1 MYFSYCDNCKTKE
14 CEYGS
19 ARALM
24 NDFEKNGYKF
34 AGCPDKEDAK
44 KVQELLLQMNPN
56 RRSYIQNDGSHCTA
70 DIRIMDDN
78 NDEVYFEFK
87 RIPFAFETEEEI
99 GVSKAFE
106 RIMFL
111 ICEAFDIYDEYADII
126 RNNYTIC
133 IRKGYIPEFDRSTFY
148 AQYQNKDRELKSEI
162 VEFVEDFIDYIYENI
177 NKWSTF
183 CFKRKASIE
192 IEFIKDTPFKDT
204 KENVAQSVNS
214 NLSHGTLDN
223 ISLSNIIMQQEGFF
237 FEIPSN
243 KGGGIKLNKYIDL
256 ICNPDTLLSK
266 LFQNF
271 EKARNSFYGIES
283 QRYVIHDVF
292 FKYNNDTLY
301 EDNSSV
307 LTSIGEYLL
316 SNIRQTLDLHME
328 ELRIYKQYYDRSYL
342 FVTLGKRIWK
352 FEIF

>member
-1 MYFSYCDNCKTKE
+1 MFFSYCENCKTKE
-14 CEYGS
+14 CEYS
-19 ARALM
+19 STRVLM
-24 NDFEKNGYKF
+24 DNFEKNGYKF

-56 RRSYIQNDGSHCTA
+56 RRPYIQNDGTHCTA

-106 RIMFL
+106 RLMFL

-133 IRKGYIPEFDRSTFY
+133 IRKGYIPEFDTSMFY
-148 AQYQNKDRELKSEI
+148 EQYQNKDRELKSEI
-162 VEFVEDFIDYIYENI
+162 VEFVDAFMEYIYEHV

-183 CFKRKASIE
+183 YFKRKASIE
-192 IEFIKDTPFKDT
+192 IEFIKSIPFKNT
-204 KENVAQSVNS
+204 KEGVSQSKNS
-214 NLSHGTLDN
+214 NLSHGSLDN
-223 ISLSNIIMQQEGFF
+223 MSLSNLIMQQEGFF

-243 KGGGIKLNKYIDL
+243 NRGGISLEKYIDL
-256 ICNPDTLLSK
+256 IGNPDILIRK

-301 EDNSSV
+301 EDNSGE
-307 LTSIGEYLL
+307 LTPVGENLI
-316 SNIRQTLDLHME
+316 NGIRTILDLHRT
-328 ELRIYKQYYDRSYL
+328 ELEKYKQYYDRSYL
-342 FVTLGKRIWK
+342 FVTLGEKIWQ
-352 FEIF
+352 FAIF

>member
-14 CEYGS
+14 CEYS
-19 ARALM
+19 STKVLM
-24 NDFEKNGYKF
+24 DNFEKNGYKF

-56 RRSYIQNDGSHCTA
+56 RRPYIQNDGTHCTA
-70 DIRIMDDN
+70 DIRIMDDS

-106 RIMFL
+106 RLMFL

-133 IRKGYIPEFDRSTFY
+133 IRKGYIPEFDTSMFY
-148 AQYQNKDRELKSEI
+148 EQYQNEDRELKSEI
-162 VEFVEDFIDYIYENI
+162 VEFVDAFIEYIYKNVNE
-177 NKWSTF
+177 WSTF

-192 IEFIKDTPFKDT
+192 IEFIKSIPFKDT
-204 KENVAQSVNS
+204 KEDVVQSTNS
-214 NLSHGTLDN
+214 SQLHGALNDM
-223 ISLSNIIMQQEGFF
+223 SLSNLVMQQDGFF
-237 FEIPSN
+237 FEIPPN
-243 KGGGIKLNKYIDL
+243 KRGRISLDKYIDL
-256 ICNPDTLLSK
+256 SCNTDTLLSK
-266 LFQNF
+266 LYKNF
-271 EKARNSFYGIES
+271 EKARNSFYGIQS

-292 FKYNNDTLY
+292 FKYDNDTLY
-301 EDNSSV
+301 EDNSGE
-307 LTSIGEYLL
+307 LTPIGENLL
-316 SNIRQTLDLHME
+316 DAIRKMLDLNRT
-328 ELRIYKQYYDRSYL
+328 ELEKYKQYYDRSYL
-342 FVTLGKRIWK
+342 FVTLGEKIWQ